1 MIKAYE
7 KMEGTELPNETIGSF
22 FKDWGKMAA
31 ADDLCVLPSSEE
43 AAIVLSN
50 AREYLPHDQE
60 IPVLQKSIVDRGK
73 NIAID
78 LLKLNPAQNDEINL
92 ILQRKTAEAAL
103 LEGDLYKA
111 LRKVEAL
118 VWDNLEKFPGSAIL
132 HLQWLMKTAANCTN
146 ASDSKVA
153 SLSSDILDR
162 IMEKLTLLMES
173 KINFPEEF
181 LVYMEKKRYK
191 VLLGPDR

>member
-92 ILQRKTAEAAL
+92 ILQRKTA
-103 LEGDLYKA
+103 
-111 LRKVEAL
+111 
-118 VWDNLEKFPGSAIL
+118 GSSKNGRTRPQTTRRTGPPRAWPRPETPRAIRL
-132 HLQWLMKTAANCTN
+132 
-146 ASDSKVA
+146 
-153 SLSSDILDR
+153 
-162 IMEKLTLLMES
+162 
-173 KINFPEEF
+173 
-181 LVYMEKKRYK
+181 
-191 VLLGPDR
+191 